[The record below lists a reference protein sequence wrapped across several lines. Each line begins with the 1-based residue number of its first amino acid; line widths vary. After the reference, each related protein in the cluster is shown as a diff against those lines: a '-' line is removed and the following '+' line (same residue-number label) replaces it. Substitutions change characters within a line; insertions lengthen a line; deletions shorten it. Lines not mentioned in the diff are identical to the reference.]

1 MRSPPVAA
9 LARRSDG
16 PRPPRPP
23 VKFSGPP
30 RAAIASIPGIASTRN
45 NPRAPLAHSRRVVQT
60 PTAYAARRQIPM
72 SPSHPQTLSTIRQ
85 RDAVLPEPASA
96 PKRRANE
103 SSACGESSNGEASY
117 MPPFGKGGG
126 FLRAIQISHKGH
138 SAVISSK
145 QTQPHETWG
154 SNFGD
159 CPLLIFSK
167 FSRSG
172 PISFWTTRAYFP
184 IFSDSKRRHGRPKRV
199 AGATGRATTVVPGGP
214 CKETA
219 SKTARIDAC
228 DAAQSPSRTFGGPKG
243 D

>member
-1 MRSPPVAA
+1 MRDFFLEDFLGPPWPAV
-9 LARRSDG
+9 LARRSDA

-117 MPPFGKGGG
+117 MPPFEKGGG
-126 FLRAIQISHKGH
+126 GFFYVPS
-138 SAVISSK
+138 V
-145 QTQPHETWG
+145 TY
-154 SNFGD
+154 D
-159 CPLLIFSK
+159 V
-167 FSRSG
+167 
-172 PISFWTTRAYFP
+172 
-184 IFSDSKRRHGRPKRV
+184 GR
-199 AGATGRATTVVPGGP
+199 
-214 CKETA
+214 
-219 SKTARIDAC
+219 
-228 DAAQSPSRTFGGPKG
+228 
-243 D
+243 